1 MNFLCQLLCISNI
14 VSPYFYIL
22 LYVIIVIM
30 GQNKIRSAEGYFSAI
45 RVEIKRDNIMH
56 AAFEALHSYRFEL
69 KRDIKVIFI
78 SEQGMQV

>member
-1 MNFLCQLLCISNI
+1 
-14 VSPYFYIL
+14 
-22 LYVIIVIM
+22 
-30 GQNKIRSAEGYFSAI
+30 
-45 RVEIKRDNIMH
+45 MH